1 MGAALR
7 YNRIMILMRGWG
19 SMSGEHFG
27 DRGKTLLSTPTPIGK
42 DDVRL
47 EAIGSLEELSAVLR
61 LSAIPGSGPQCPTLL
76 AITGVLSRLIEYVRS
91 GGMAVH
97 LPKADEIALLE
108 DKIARLAVP
117 CAPVGTALTEESA
130 RDLHA
135 ATVARRAERALVRSG
150 RVYPVKEAATAYL
163 NRLGDF
169 LTALGV
175 FADYRAERTDLD
187 EKKTTATA
195 PTACAA
201 APQPDADG
209 LVRAVLAELGEKP
222 MIDLTE
228 AKRLIE
234 AVEEYAASLGRR
246 VVIAVTNATGNPIA
260 VHVMDGAYLVSFDVA
275 VKKAYTAVAVR
286 MPTQELGALVAK
298 GGTFQGLDSLVDIV
312 TFGGGVPLFRGAILA
327 GGLGISGG
335 TGEEDHALCEYALKV
350 FEGK

>member
-1 MGAALR
+1 
-7 YNRIMILMRGWG
+7 MR
-19 SMSGEHFG
+19 
-27 DRGKTLLSTPTPIGK
+27 
-42 DDVRL
+42 
-47 EAIGSLEELSAVLR
+47 A
-61 LSAIPGSGPQCPTLL
+61 
-76 AITGVLSRLIEYVRS
+76 
-91 GGMAVH
+91 
-97 LPKADEIALLE
+97 
-108 DKIARLAVP
+108 
-117 CAPVGTALTEESA
+117 
-130 RDLHA
+130 
-135 ATVARRAERALVRSG
+135 G

-169 LTALGV
+169 LSALGV
-175 FADYRAERTDLD
+175 FADYKAERGESENTP
-187 EKKTTATA
+187 ETPPAA
-195 PTACAA
+195 PAA
-201 APQPDADG
+201 AVAPAPNTDG

-222 MIDLTE
+222 MIDLSE

-246 VVIAVTNATGNPIA
+246 VVIAVTNAAGSPIA

-312 TFGGGVPLFRGAILA
+312 TFGGGVPLFRGGILA

-335 TGEEDHALCEYALKV
+335 TGEEDHALCEYALRV